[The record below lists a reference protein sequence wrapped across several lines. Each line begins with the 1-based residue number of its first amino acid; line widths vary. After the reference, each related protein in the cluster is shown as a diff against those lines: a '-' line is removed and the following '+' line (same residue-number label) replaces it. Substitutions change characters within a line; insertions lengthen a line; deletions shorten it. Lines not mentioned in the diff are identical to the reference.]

1 MITLMQN
8 NGDQSQAAKDF
19 KRGVWF
25 DGLSNWTSECL
36 DFYKEVAFIFADDLE
51 ESFEIHNRSRAFG
64 LDDKRIIPISEHC
77 SMSIGDIVRDSEG
90 NHHMVCRLG
99 FEQI

>member
-8 NGDQSQAAKDF
+8 NGDHSQAAEDF
-19 KRGVWF
+19 SRGVWF
-25 DGLSNWTSECL
+25 DGLSNWTNECW
-36 DFYKEVAFIFADDLE
+36 DFYKEVAWIFADGLE

-64 LDDKRIIPISEHC
+64 LDDKRIIPITEHY

-90 NHHMVCRLG
+90 NHHMVCKLG